1 MTSDRFRQRLALFWS
16 CAAAVA
22 LVMALPARA
31 AEQAPQKQT
40 PAPQTPARSAKA
52 PESAKASDKSAL
64 PTARA
69 LIDRHIKAIGG
80 RQAVLSHSSS
90 RATGT
95 FTVTGQGLKGTL
107 DVIAAKPNR
116 NMVKINLPGLGEIVE
131 GHDGQHAWTNSP
143 MTGPMLLEGRQLE
156 DKRFDADYYS
166 ELHDDG
172 RYQSM
177 TTVERVD
184 FEGRPCYKVRLVRKN
199 GSEDFE
205 FYDADTGLKAGR
217 VATRETPMGTM
228 TGTTV
233 ETDYKKFG
241 NLLLP
246 TTIKNTIMG
255 VQQIITIDTVEY
267 DNVPASA
274 FEPPAEIKA
283 LIK

>member
-1 MTSDRFRQRLALFWS
+1 MISDRFRQRLALLRS
-16 CAAAVA
+16 CAATFV
-22 LVMALPARA
+22 LTMALPIGAVA
-31 AEQAPQKQT
+31 QATQQ
-40 PAPQTPARSAKA
+40 APQTPASTSKA
-52 PESAKASDKSAL
+52 PESAKAPDKSAL
-64 PTARA
+64 PAARVV
-69 LIDRHIKAIGG
+69 IDRHLKAIGG
-80 RQAVLSHSSS
+80 REALLGHSSS

-95 FTVTGQGLKGTL
+95 FAVPAQGLKGPL
-107 DVIAAKPNR
+107 DVVAAKPDKTR
-116 NMVKINLPGLGEIVE
+116 VKITLPGLGEIVE
-131 GHDGQHAWTNSP
+131 GYNGQHAWTMSP
-143 MTGPMLLEGRQLE
+143 MTGPMLLEGKQLE
-156 DKRFDADYYS
+156 DKRFDSDYYN
-166 ELHDDG
+166 ELHAEG

-177 TTVERVD
+177 TTIERAD
-184 FEGRPCYKVRLVRKN
+184 FDGRPCYKVRLVRKN

-205 FYDADTGLKAGR
+205 FYDVETGLRAGR
-217 VATRETPMGTM
+217 ILTRETPMGTF

-255 VQQIITIDTVEY
+255 IQQLITVDTVEY

>member
-1 MTSDRFRQRLALFWS
+1 MTSDRFRQRLALLWS

-22 LVMALPARA
+22 LATALPARA
-31 AEQAPQKQT
+31 AVQAPQTQT
-40 PAPQTPARSAKA
+40 PAPQTPAPSSKA
-52 PESAKASDKSAL
+52 PESAKAADKSAL
-64 PTARA
+64 PAARV
-69 LIDRHIKAIGG
+69 LFDRHLKAIGG
-80 RQAVLSHSSS
+80 REALLSHSSS

-95 FTVTGQGLKGTL
+95 FAVPGQGLKGSL
-107 DVIAAKPNR
+107 DVVAAKPDKNL
-116 NMVKINLPGLGEIVE
+116 VKINLPGLGEIVE
-131 GHDGQHAWTNSP
+131 GHNGQHAWTNSP
-143 MTGPMLLEGRQLE
+143 MTGPMLLEGKQLE

-166 ELHDDG
+166 ELHDDR

-184 FEGRPCYKVRLVRKN
+184 FDGRPCYKVRLVRKN

-205 FYDADTGLKAGR
+205 FYDAETGLRAGR
-217 VATRETPMGTM
+217 IVTRETPMGTF

-246 TTIKNTIMG
+246 TTIKNTIMS